1 MRLRLLSAN
10 VGVIYGGKP
19 SNFCLDWVKAV
30 RMAKFPN
37 SIDGNKLLTA
47 FKTNK
52 IFMETTWTPKSKTMY
67 APPPHPPIYDLPYL

>member
-19 SNFCLDWVKAV
+19 SNFCLDWAKAV

-52 IFMETTWTPKSKTMY
+52 IFSEKIWTSKGKTVY
-67 APPPHPPIYDLPYL
+67 ARLCVV